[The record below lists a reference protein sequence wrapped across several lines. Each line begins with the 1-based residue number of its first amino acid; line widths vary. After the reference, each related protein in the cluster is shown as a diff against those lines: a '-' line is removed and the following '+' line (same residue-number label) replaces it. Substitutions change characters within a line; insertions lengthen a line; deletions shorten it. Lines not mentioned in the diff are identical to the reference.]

1 VEYTGIAQG
10 NLIDMISGSY
20 EGWHGTAG
28 ESGYYVY
35 TGGGSLYQGD
45 VAYLALEGS

>member
-1 VEYTGIAQG
+1 VEYISIAQG
-10 NLIDMISGSY
+10 SLVDTISGSY
-20 EGWHGTAG
+20 GGWHGTAG
-28 ESGYYVY
+28 ESGYYIY